1 MIFNSKNAFGLVT
14 IVLHW
19 LLALIIIGQ
28 FILGLYM
35 LSLSYYD
42 PSYHSLPFYH
52 KSIGIIFAFLL
63 FIRIGWGSINLHPQP
78 ASNPPKWQSRLAV
91 LLQWAMNLL
100 LIAVVIMGYLISTAT
115 GDGISVFGWFEI
127 PASMTSIPNQ
137 EEVAGKW
144 HYWLAC
150 TVIALAGFHSLA
162 ALKHH
167 FVDKDQTLNRMIRI
181 SLAKK

>member
-1 MIFNSKNAFGLVT
+1 MIFNSNNTFGLVT

-19 LLALIIIGQ
+19 LLAIIIIGQ
-28 FILGLYM
+28 FIFGLYM

-42 PSYHSLPFYH
+42 PNYHSLPFYH
-52 KSIGIIFAFLL
+52 KSIGIVFAFLL
-63 FIRIGWGSINLHPQP
+63 LIRIVWTCINPRPLP
-78 ASNPPKWQSRLAV
+78 ASNAPQWQSRLAV
-91 LLQWAMNLL
+91 FLQWTMNLL
-100 LIAVVIMGYLISTAT
+100 LIVVVIMGYLISTAS

-137 EEVAGKW
+137 EEVAGQW

-150 TVIALAGFHSLA
+150 TVITLAGFHGLA

-167 FVDKDQTLNRMIRI
+167 FIDKDQTLNRMIRV